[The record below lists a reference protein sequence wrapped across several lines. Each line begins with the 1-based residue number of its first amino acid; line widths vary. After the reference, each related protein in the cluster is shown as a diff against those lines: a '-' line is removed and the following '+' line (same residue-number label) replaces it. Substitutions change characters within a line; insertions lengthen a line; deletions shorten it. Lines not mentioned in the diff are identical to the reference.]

1 MFMDTSTFRVSN
13 ALTFSIS
20 SATTD
25 PPAGFDREES
35 KAVVKRL
42 TKRLQSLQKLMWAER
57 KQRLLVVLQS
67 IDTGGK
73 DGTIRSVF
81 GKINPQGVKVHSFKK
96 PTERELAHDYLWRVH
111 PCVPADG
118 EIGIFNRSHYEDV
131 LVVKVH
137 GYVPDEL
144 IQKRYEHIRNFEQML
159 VDEGTTVIKILLHI
173 TKDEQKERLE
183 SRLKVPEKNWKFQ
196 IGDLKER
203 AHWEHYQEAF
213 ETMIRETSTESSP
226 WYVIPANNKKYRNE
240 IISTLIVET
249 LEGLDMQW
257 PSPEEGLEDIKVE

>member
-1 MFMDTSTFRVSN
+1 MDISEFRVMDAS
-13 ALTFSIS
+13 LFSLS
-20 SATTD
+20 DTVAE
-25 PPAGFDREES
+25 PPSGFDRDES
-35 KAVVKRL
+35 KSRLKSL
-42 TKRLQSLQKLMWAER
+42 TKRLQSLQKLMWGQR
-57 KQRLLVVLQS
+57 KERLLVVLQS

-111 PCVPADG
+111 PCVPANG

-137 GYVPDEL
+137 GFVSEER
-144 IQKRYEHIRNFEQML
+144 IQKRYDHIRHFEQML
-159 VDEGTTVIKILLHI
+159 VDEGTTIIKILLHI
-173 TKDEQKERLE
+173 TKDEQKKRLE
-183 SRLKVPEKNWKFQ
+183 SRLHVPEKNWKFQ
-196 IGDLKER
+196 LGDLEER
-203 AHWEHYQEAF
+203 AHWEEYQDAF
-213 ETMIRETSTESSP
+213 ETMIRETSTEASP
-226 WYVIPANNKKYRNE
+226 WYVIPANDKKYRNE

-257 PSPEEGLEDIKVE
+257 PAPEEGLEDIRVE